1 MKVKSVRNVGRKP
14 VYDLSVN
21 SDEYDDQHYV
31 LENGVVTHN
40 TGK

>member
-1 MKVKSVRNVGRKP
+1 MKIKTIKAIGKQP
-14 VYDLSVN
+14 VYDLSVEN
-21 SDEYDDQHYV
+21 VEHYV

>member
-1 MKVKSVRNVGRKP
+1 MQISLVRSIGRRS
-14 VYDLSVN
+14 VYDLSIDSEN
-21 SDEYDDQHYV
+21 YDDQHYV